1 MKGRLSRCAQCV
13 GQHQSMTVARATGG
27 VSPSRWLHPVGVILT
42 AMTNQTMPF
51 PAAPLL
57 DLTPGSPAPK
67 VAVITG
73 SYGAGHDSAAREIA
87 RVLTA
92 AGCEVEIHD
101 IVRLLPWRLGPI
113 LRAVYYAQ
121 LRCSPRSWDSTLR
134 LLEPGRAAYRLV
146 TWLLGC
152 LAAGTVEATRGCDLV
167 VTTHP
172 FGAQALGHA
181 RLAGVLEAPVATYL
195 TDTSVHALWV
205 HPGVDLNLAIHE
217 IAAAEARAWGGR
229 TEVARPLI
237 PERQPA
243 SATSCGEPLPGGI
256 EGPWALVTGGSL
268 GMGQLEA
275 TARDLLAHTRM
286 TPVVL
291 CGTDARL
298 RRRLGRIPGVVA
310 LGWRDDVPDLMA
322 ACDHVVQNAGG
333 FTSLEAL
340 ASGAPVV
347 TYRPLPGHGV
357 ANSVNLEAAGL
368 IPWVRTPEEL
378 SRLLAGAR
386 PADRHNRLPQDAPE
400 VVDLL
405 LGRVPASVAA

>member
-1 MKGRLSRCAQCV
+1 
-13 GQHQSMTVARATGG
+13 MT
-27 VSPSRWLHPVGVILT
+27 
-42 AMTNQTMPF
+42 QTISL

-57 DLTPGSPAPK
+57 ALTSGTAAPR

-73 SYGAGHDSAAREIA
+73 SYGAGHNSAAREIA

-92 AGCEVEIHD
+92 AGCEVETHD
-101 IVRLLPWRLGPI
+101 IVTLLPWRLGPV

-121 LRCSPRSWDSTLR
+121 LRRSPRSWGSTLR
-134 LLEPGRAAYRLV
+134 LLEPGRRAHRLV
-146 TWLLGC
+146 TWLLGR
-152 LAAGTVEATRGCDLV
+152 LATRVLEATRGCDLV

-181 RLAGVLEAPVATYL
+181 RLTGALEVPVATYL
-195 TDTSVHALWV
+195 TDTSVHALWI

-229 TEVARPLI
+229 TEVVRPLI
-237 PERQPA
+237 PERRPA
-243 SATSCGEPLPGGI
+243 SARLGGDALPI

-275 TARDLLAHTRM
+275 TARDLLAHSRM

-310 LGWRDDVPDLMA
+310 LGWRDDIPELMR

-340 ASGAPVV
+340 ASGTPVV

-368 IPWVRTPEEL
+368 IPWARTPQEL
-378 SRLLAGAR
+378 SVLLAGAS
-386 PADRHNRLPQDAPE
+386 PAERHSRLPQDAPE

>member
-1 MKGRLSRCAQCV
+1 
-13 GQHQSMTVARATGG
+13 MT
-27 VSPSRWLHPVGVILT
+27 
-42 AMTNQTMPF
+42 QTI
-51 PAAPLL
+51 PLP
-57 DLTPGSPAPK
+57 DPRVT
-67 VAVITG
+67 VITG

-92 AGCEVEIHD
+92 AGCEVETHD
-101 IVRLLPWRLGPI
+101 IVTLLPWRLGPI

-121 LRCSPRSWDSTLR
+121 LRRSPRSWGSTLR
-134 LLEPGRAAYRLV
+134 LLGLLAGR
-146 TWLLGC
+146 
-152 LAAGTVEATRGCDLV
+152 TVEVTRGCDLV

-181 RLAGVLEAPVATYL
+181 RLTGALEVPVATYL
-195 TDTSVHALWV
+195 TDASVHPLWL
-205 HPGVDLNLAIHE
+205 HAGVDLNLAIHE

-229 TEVARPLI
+229 TEVVRPLV
-237 PERQPA
+237 PERPPG
-243 SATSCGEPLPGGI
+243 SATPVGEPRPHDI
-256 EGPWALVTGGSL
+256 DGPWALVTGGSL

-275 TARDLLAHTRM
+275 TARDLLAHSGM

-298 RRRLGRIPGVVA
+298 HRRLRRIPGVVA

-368 IPWVRTPEEL
+368 IPWARTPQEL
-378 SRLLAGAR
+378 AGLLAGAR
-386 PADRHNRLPQDAPE
+386 SDARSGDRHSRLPQDAPE

>member
-1 MKGRLSRCAQCV
+1 
-13 GQHQSMTVARATGG
+13 MT
-27 VSPSRWLHPVGVILT
+27 
-42 AMTNQTMPF
+42 QTIPL

-57 DLTPGSPAPK
+57 ALSSGTAAPR

-73 SYGAGHDSAAREIA
+73 SYGAGHDAAAREIA

-92 AGCEVEIHD
+92 AGCEVETHD
-101 IVRLLPWRLGPI
+101 IVTLLPWRLGPI

-121 LRCSPRSWDSTLR
+121 LRCSPRSWGSTLR
-134 LLEPGRAAYRLV
+134 LLEPGRPAHRLV

-152 LAAGTVEATRGCDLV
+152 LATRVIETTRGCDLV

-181 RLAGVLEAPVATYL
+181 RLSGALDVPVATYL
-195 TDTSVHALWV
+195 TDTSVHALWI

-229 TEVARPLI
+229 TEVVRPLI
-237 PERQPA
+237 PERQP
-243 SATSCGEPLPGGI
+243 SSVTLRCEPFPGDI

-275 TARDLLAHTRM
+275 TARDLLAHSPM

-310 LGWRDDVPDLMA
+310 LGWRDDIPDLMR

-368 IPWVRTPEEL
+368 IPWARTPQEL
-378 SRLLAGAR
+378 SRLLAGAS